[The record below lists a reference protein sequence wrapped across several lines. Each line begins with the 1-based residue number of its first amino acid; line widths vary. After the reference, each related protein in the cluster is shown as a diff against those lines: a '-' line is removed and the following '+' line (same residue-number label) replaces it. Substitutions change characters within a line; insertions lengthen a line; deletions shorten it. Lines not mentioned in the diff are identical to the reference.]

1 MCPVTLCL
9 SPRRGIYEEPWGQN
23 SSSDL
28 LAGAFLGDV
37 PFILGLLGAY
47 HWTHMLR
54 SLPDLPDL
62 LLFEQ
67 LGGTKTADFRIPF
80 RVGKSLAEC
89 ASRHGSGIR
98 GTSGIGPGRR
108 VSVEKVG
115 GTDPR
120 HDEIGAPPRRHPRV
134 LTCIME
140 ASSVSGY

>member
-1 MCPVTLCL
+1 MVL

-54 SLPDLPDL
+54 SLPDLPDE

-67 LGGTKTADFRIPF
+67 LGGTKTAVFGFLLEWGNLWRSVPVATVPAF
-80 RVGKSLAEC
+80 GERRGSVQVGAFPWRK
-89 ASRHGSGIR
+89 
-98 GTSGIGPGRR
+98 
-108 VSVEKVG
+108 
-115 GTDPR
+115 
-120 HDEIGAPPRRHPRV
+120 
-134 LTCIME
+134 
-140 ASSVSGY
+140 